1 METKIEV
8 QRPFR
13 TTSSTFC
20 IRKTSTYR
28 AVEDHEAV
36 VEVVMLHGGVAVEL
50 G

>member
-1 METKIEV
+1 METKNHHNTEDV
-8 QRPFR
+8 WRGC
-13 TTSSTFC
+13 TH
-20 IRKTSTYR
+20 R

>member
-1 METKIEV
+1 METENHPNTKDFS
-8 QRPFR
+8 RG
-13 TTSSTFC
+13 
-20 IRKTSTYR
+20 STYR

>member
-1 METKIEV
+1 METENHNNTKDV
-8 QRPFR
+8 SRG
-13 TTSSTFC
+13 C
-20 IRKTSTYR
+20 TYR